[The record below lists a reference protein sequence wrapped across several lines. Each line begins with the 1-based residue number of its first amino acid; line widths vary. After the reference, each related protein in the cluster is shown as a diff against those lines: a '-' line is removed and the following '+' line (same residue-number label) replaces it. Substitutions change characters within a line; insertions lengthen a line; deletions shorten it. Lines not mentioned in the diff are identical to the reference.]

1 MCNSDEVNVEEER
14 NESPRQCQNC
24 NQKMVFQWPQRV
36 EDFCSTR
43 VSCRFNS
50 IQLGSEICHI
60 TNWILI
66 HVFAKPWLVQSCKW
80 HHLRP
85 FELIYFKPARRV
97 KRIKKKTI
105 IVGKSVFHVFTQT
118 CVNCVILWTKYQ
130 KHLSAWHRT
139 LKVTS
144 ALIHPDGCQQR
155 TKHFQDVAPVPAI
168 QYVRLINWQQES
180 IFCHLV

>member
-1 MCNSDEVNVEEER
+1 MTSASWRHFFAAHGYLAVSTQFNLEV
-14 NESPRQCQNC
+14 
-24 NQKMVFQWPQRV
+24 
-36 EDFCSTR
+36 
-43 VSCRFNS
+43 RFV
-50 IQLGSEICHI
+50 
-60 TNWILI
+60 ILLI
-66 HVFAKPWLVQSCKW
+66 GFWFMVQSCKW
-80 HHLRP
+80 RHLRP

-105 IVGKSVFHVFTQT
+105 IVGKYVFHAFTQT